1 MFVKIKANKYKNIG
15 GILMN
20 EKEKIDFARKYIDE
34 KGYNEIYKVT
44 DGGILIRLDGVD
56 KFLSLPG
63 NKEGIINNIENNK

>member
-15 GILMN
+15 VILMN

-44 DGGILIRLDGVD
+44 DGGILIRLDEVD

>member
-1 MFVKIKANKYKNIG
+1 
-15 GILMN
+15 MN

-44 DGGILIRLDGVD
+44 DGGILVRLDKVD

-63 NKEGIINNIENNK
+63 N